1 MSVSQVTLGAAA
13 VNFRS
18 TRSSCTGGPDLR
30 VRPGFLAKTDQIR
43 CWEHSRATRFSPV
56 AMPRSRSSSAMN
68 R

>member
-1 MSVSQVTLGAAA
+1 MSVSHNRFGAVA
-13 VNFRS
+13 VNSRS
-18 TRSSCTGGPDLR
+18 TRSSCTGGPALR
-30 VRPGFLAKTDQIR
+30 VRPRFFAKTDQIR